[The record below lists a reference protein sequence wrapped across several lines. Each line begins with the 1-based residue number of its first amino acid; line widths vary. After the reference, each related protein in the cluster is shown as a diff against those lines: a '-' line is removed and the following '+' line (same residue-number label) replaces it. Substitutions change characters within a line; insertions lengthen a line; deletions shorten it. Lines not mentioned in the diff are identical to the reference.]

1 MYLINAFPCILLV
14 IWGLDTVQGPV
25 CVSKLKIMDAY
36 HWGKLFPSQVLSFVY
51 AILLVEDCVIICINL
66 IPHMRLVD
74 HPPHLFWYLLD
85 IITNMDNTLVNRL
98 PP

>member
-25 CVSKLKIMDAY
+25 CVSKLGIIYAY
-36 HWGKLFPSQVLSFVY
+36 HWGKLFPYQVVSFVY
-51 AILLVEDCVIICINL
+51 AILLVKYCVIICTNL
-66 IPHMRLVD
+66 ILPIRLVD
-74 HPPHLFWYLLD
+74 HPPHFFWYLLD
-85 IITNMDNTLVNRL
+85 IITNMANTIVNRL